1 MTPVLLAV
9 VALLDGC
16 FSGFRAAAGRDGR
29 IDKRAYARR
38 ACRDGTLA
46 GAAVLGL
53 LAAAC
58 GVAMAT
64 GTSYDAFTRSGR
76 AMLWVLLPYAI
87 TVLLALAGW
96 ALLRPLW
103 MQTLT
108 STLVLGP
115 FTLVRP
121 LVVAGGVLAACLATE
136 SWAVRATGVLAGVL
150 VLSVEPLLL
159 RRPPPDVPMAAQP
172 RTLRR

>member
-1 MTPVLLAV
+1 MTPLLLAV

-16 FSGFRAAAGRDGR
+16 FAGFRAAAGRDGR

-46 GAAVLGL
+46 GAVVVGS
-53 LAAAC
+53 LAATC
-58 GVAMAT
+58 GLALAT
-64 GTSYDAFTRSGR
+64 GTSYDAFARAGG
-76 AMLWVLLPYAI
+76 AMLWVLPPYAT
-87 TVLLALAGW
+87 TVLLALVGW

-108 STLVLGP
+108 STLILGP

-121 LVVAGGVLAACLATE
+121 LVVAGGVLAACLRAQ
-136 SWAVRATGVLAGVL
+136 SWTVRITAVLAGSL
-150 VLSVEPLLL
+150 VLTVEPLLL
-159 RRPPPDVPMAAQP
+159 RRPPPDVPTAARP